1 MFNRSPLLLWGV
13 RATTNVVPKLL
24 GVCVL
29 AAGCSHAT
37 VWQVAPGDDLQQML
51 NQAKP
56 GDTLVLPAGTAFVGQ
71 FQLPKKSGT
80 GVITIQTSALSKLP
94 PANQRV
100 GPDDAANMPRII
112 SPSGSPSIV
121 AAPGASNYRF
131 VGIEFVSKPG
141 TYSTGLVE
149 LGALD
154 ATRVSDLP
162 DSIEFDRV
170 YMHGDPT
177 VGGKRGI
184 LIDAT
189 NVTVRNSYFSDFK
202 SKDQDTQAVALC
214 NTPGPARIVNN
225 YLEATGEN
233 VMLGGCPNGIP
244 RVTPSDIT
252 ISHNYHFKPLNW
264 QAEKWGVKNL
274 LELKIGRRVRI
285 DGNILENNWVSAQA
299 GFALQFT
306 VRTDGVDQNGQPYG
320 LIEDVSF
327 TNNIVRNSPLGINI
341 SGTEGTGGVGHNL
354 VFRNNVFYGIGA
366 RLFQFASSAANVTV
380 DHNTALGTDS
390 FIYGDS
396 FVSNGFV
403 FTNNIVSHGSY
414 GILFSGS
421 GIGNVTIKAY
431 LPNASIAGNVL
442 IGAKT
447 DQYPAKNFFPPAADA
462 VGFVDLSGDDL
473 RLAAKSPYKG
483 KALDGKD
490 PGADMDFINR
500 VTAGVTDGAMNAPAV
515 SGASNAADASQPVV
529 PGSQV
534 AVTGD
539 LLSTC
544 TTSVWAWPLPDTLCG
559 TRVTFN
565 GETGYFYDL
574 SPDWVKV
581 LAPSDLAPGQDI
593 SVVVERDGV
602 ASDGFL
608 IPGDSVQ
615 ALGPAVYTYVLD
627 DGTPRALMKNPDGSR
642 NGPAGTDANT
652 RPLRGG
658 EDALLYANGLGPVN
672 GAVPD
677 GQAPPSDGSA
687 QTVAAVQVYVNDA
700 PQLVSFAGLAPD
712 VIGFYAVKF
721 TLDPA
726 TALSPDGNDTVWLM
740 CGTAA
745 SPRVAVSISN

>member
-1 MFNRSPLLLWGV
+1 MFNGNPLLSWNV
-13 RATTNVVPKLL
+13 RATTTGLQFL
-24 GVCVL
+24 AVCLL
-29 AAGCSHAT
+29 AAGCGHAA
-37 VWQVAPGDDLQQML
+37 VSQLAPGDDLQQAL

-56 GDTLVLPAGTAFVGQ
+56 GDTLVLPAGNAFQGQ
-71 FQLPKKSGT
+71 FQLPKKSGA
-80 GVITIQTSALSKLP
+80 GVITIQTSALGKLP
-94 PANQRV
+94 SSRV
-100 GPDDAANMPRII
+100 GPADAVNMPRIV
-112 SPSGSPSIV
+112 SPSASPSIV
-121 AAPGASNYRF
+121 AAPGASHYRF

-154 ATRVSDLP
+154 ATRAADLP

-177 VGGKRGI
+177 AGGKRGI

-202 SKDQDTQAVALC
+202 SPDQDTQAIAIC
-214 NTPGPARIVNN
+214 NTPGPAQIVNN

-252 ISHNYHFKPLNW
+252 ISHNYFFKPLKW

-285 DGNILENNWVSAQA
+285 DGNVLENNWVSAQA

-306 VRTDGVDQNGQPYG
+306 VRTDGVDQNGQPFG
-320 LIEDVSF
+320 LIEDISF

-366 RLFQFASSAANVTV
+366 RLFQFASSAANVTI
-380 DHNTALGTDS
+380 DHNTALGADS
-390 FIYGDS
+390 FVYGDS
-396 FVSNGFV
+396 NVTNGFV
-403 FTNNIVSHGSY
+403 FTNNIVTHGSY
-414 GILFSGS
+414 GIMFSGS

-431 LPNASIAGNVL
+431 LPNSSIAGNVL
-442 IGAKT
+442 IAAKT
-447 DQYPAKNFFPPAADA
+447 EQYPAKNFFPATPDA
-462 VGFVDLSGDDL
+462 VGFVDLAGDDL

-483 KALDGKD
+483 KAVDGKD
-490 PGADMDFINR
+490 PGADVDLITR
-500 VTAGVTDGAMNAPAV
+500 ATAGVTTGTMNPPAV
-515 SGASNAADASQPVV
+515 AAVVNAADAAQPIT
-529 PGSQV
+529 PGAQV
-534 AVTGD
+534 AISGD

-544 TTSVWAWPLPDTLCG
+544 DAFASAWPLPDTLCG

-565 GETGYFYDL
+565 GETGYFYNV
-574 SPDWVKV
+574 SSDWVKV
-581 LAPSDLAPGQDI
+581 LAPGDLAPGADV
-593 SVVVERDGV
+593 SVVVERDGA

-608 IPGDSVQ
+608 VSGDSIQPV
-615 ALGPAVYTYVLD
+615 GPAIYTYMLTD
-627 DGTPRALMKNPDGSR
+627 DTPRALIKNPDGSR

-652 RPLRGG
+652 HPLRGG
-658 EDALLYANGLGPVN
+658 EDALLYADGLGVSDP
-672 GAVPD
+672 AIPD
-677 GQAPPSDGSA
+677 GQAPPADGSA
-687 QTVAAVQVYVNDA
+687 QVVAAVQVYVNDA
-700 PQLVSFAGLAPD
+700 PQFVSFAGLAPD

-721 TLDPA
+721 TLDPV
-726 TALSPDGNDTVWLM
+726 TQPSPAGNDTVWLV
-740 CGTAA
+740 CGTASSA
-745 SPRVAVSISN
+745 RVAVSISN